1 MTKNEEIKMTI
12 VSENEEVEFDF
23 KNGKTEDY
31 LTLLWQAI
39 HTISLQEGIDPSD
52 VLSQMFHREVQLKYL
67 D

>member
-1 MTKNEEIKMTI
+1 MTI